1 MKIIEPSDVK
11 KEGDLSERELRNSHI
26 KEFQLS
32 AHYETIMGIIQE
44 TLDKSLVRDLLS
56 KKQGDVNEAELGRL
70 TLVEWAANSK
80 IESGIKSIL
89 ERKYE

>member
-11 KEGDLSERELRNSHI
+11 KEGDLSDKALRNSHI

-32 AHYETIMGIIQE
+32 AHYETIMGIIQDA
-44 TLDKSLVRDLLS
+44 LDYSLVKELLA
-56 KKQGDVNEAELGRL
+56 KKQGAANESEVGRL
-70 TLVEWAANSK
+70 TITEWMSNEK
-80 IESGIKSIL
+80 INTRIKSIL